1 MLSETENME
10 QYLTELINRM
20 CDDSD
25 QNMVAGFDSSKTISW
40 IATREAEKLTEEKYI
55 EQLINFIDN
64 EKNKKKRD
72 KAYFVLSKIAKNID
86 NLEAT
91 KFLILRIE
99 KETDK
104 YVIMSMLDRISDL
117 NKSKDTDL
125 TNIIYATENEKWQ
138 IRHSAIGALKKTNNE
153 LAEKQIIKILNNTE
167 DKFNII
173 YCISTLFDIGTENA
187 IPHLEKYLTS
197 RTRDIKSGADSA
209 IKEIRNRIKSTNA

>member
-153 LAEKQIIKILNNTE
+153 LAEKQIIKILNNTD
-167 DKFNII
+167 DKFNIL

-187 IPHLEKYLTS
+187 ITHLEKYLTS